1 MWQWVVGVVVAV
13 ELFGRLFALLFKVEF
28 VVLFVDVAD
37 TTNTFFFFFRE
48 FFLTTGH
55 FDIECQV
62 TFQRPPAVHGD

>member
-37 TTNTFFFFFRE
+37 TTNTLYQVLFRE
-48 FFLTTGH
+48 FFFFDTGH
-55 FDIECQV
+55 FDID
-62 TFQRPPAVHGD
+62 AK